1 MALSH
6 VSLTGNPAA
15 AWNYFT
21 RVSTLGRSYALNA
34 RRVDLVAVSGMLG
47 RFSFSGFKAIHHSFG
62 PDVSCHPDTIGCFW
76 AL

>member
-15 AWNYFT
+15 AWKYFT
-21 RVSTLGRSYALNA
+21 RDSTLGRSYALNA

-47 RFSFSGFKAIHHSFG
+47 RFSLSGFRVICHSFG
-62 PDVSCHPDTIGCFW
+62 PDVRAIQIK
-76 AL
+76 